1 MGKKIVVSVFVL
13 TITLF
18 LLVTYLYVR
27 HEVNTLI
34 KLKVESRYSG
44 MNIELND
51 PLWLGLYLKRA
62 MRINEKGLYFKNQF
76 TSESHFYPKEI
87 IVVLTDKLR
96 VGYKIE
102 EQGQLL
108 AGSVLDKLNEDKAV
122 LYIWL
127 DERELEYELEHDG
140 ANRLLTRV
148 FLDSVHYY
156 SESDVI
162 SVKISNQLTVP
173 DKFLNLIL
181 YFRKGLIHVYRG

>member
-62 MRINEKGLYFKNQF
+62 MRIN
-76 TSESHFYPKEI
+76 
-87 IVVLTDKLR
+87 
-96 VGYKIE
+96 
-102 EQGQLL
+102 
-108 AGSVLDKLNEDKAV
+108 
-122 LYIWL
+122 
-127 DERELEYELEHDG
+127 
-140 ANRLLTRV
+140 
-148 FLDSVHYY
+148 
-156 SESDVI
+156 
-162 SVKISNQLTVP
+162 
-173 DKFLNLIL
+173 
-181 YFRKGLIHVYRG
+181 